1 MKKRTETEKDLQKEM
16 EVLRHPK
23 KKARLQN
30 EFLNDVI
37 ESLRHPFY
45 VIDVNDYTIKLAN
58 SYTYA
63 GELSKKVTCYALT
76 HNRKSPCKSVEHTC
90 PLEQVKKTKK
100 PMRVEHVHYV
110 NGDPRIFEVRAFPI
124 FDSVGNVTQMIE
136 YSFDITDQRQAEEE
150 LRDSEERLK
159 VIFEYAPDAYYL
171 SDLKGSFIDGNKA
184 AEKVTGYKREEL
196 IGKSFLTLKLL
207 APGQI
212 KKAAKLLVK
221 NRMGKATGPDEFNIL
236 RKDGS
241 TLPVE
246 IRTIPVKVQGKSL
259 ILGIAR
265 DITER
270 KKTEKSL
277 LVAEKK
283 YRSIFENA
291 VEGIFQTTPEGRFIS
306 INPSMA
312 RILGY
317 SSPEELIEERNDIK
331 NQGYVLP
338 EKRAEFKE
346 LMEKQGIVQD
356 FEYQAYS
363 KDGHMIWL
371 SEDVHV
377 ERDSDGKI
385 QYYEGSA
392 VDITE
397 RKRAEEIISE
407 YSRNLEY
414 QVEERSKEL
423 QLALKETEFERD
435 KIDGIL
441 KSIADGLVVID
452 KHFRILLLN
461 HAAEVLLGVRF
472 SDVIHKSVDSAI
484 QDETLR
490 DRIKAIFDK
499 KKISDQFD
507 FEVPE
512 IDPKP
517 PRIMR
522 ARTSIIKNN
531 EGEFSGIAIILIDV
545 TYEHEV
551 DRMKTEFITSA
562 AHELRTPLTSIRGF
576 SEILLS
582 KGDIKEEEKEKFLT
596 YINQQSVNL
605 TAILND
611 LFTISRLESGQRII
625 LNRVLCDISKI
636 VIEAVSSFQRQFPKF
651 KFETTL
657 PSNPVKL
664 MLDEKRLKN
673 ALERILSNAVKFS
686 SEGTSIWI
694 KGELLNGDFQLS
706 IEDQGIGMSPD
717 QLEKVFDKYYRTDAA
732 NTALE
737 GAGLG
742 LTIVKCSIEAHGGK
756 IWVESELGKGT
767 IVRFFI
773 PLQNEISP

>member
-1 MKKRTETEKDLQKEM
+1 M
-16 EVLRHPK
+16 
-23 KKARLQN
+23 
-30 EFLNDVI
+30 
-37 ESLRHPFY
+37 
-45 VIDVNDYTIKLAN
+45 
-58 SYTYA
+58 
-63 GELSKKVTCYALT
+63 
-76 HNRKSPCKSVEHTC
+76 
-90 PLEQVKKTKK
+90 
-100 PMRVEHVHYV
+100 
-110 NGDPRIFEVRAFPI
+110 
-124 FDSVGNVTQMIE
+124 
-136 YSFDITDQRQAEEE
+136 
-150 LRDSEERLK
+150 
-159 VIFEYAPDAYYL
+159 
-171 SDLKGSFIDGNKA
+171 NKA
-184 AEKVTGYKREEL
+184 AE
-196 IGKSFLTLKLL
+196 I
-207 APGQI
+207 
-212 KKAAKLLVK
+212 
-221 NRMGKATGPDEFNIL
+221 
-236 RKDGS
+236 
-241 TLPVE
+241 
-246 IRTIPVKVQGKSL
+246 
-259 ILGIAR
+259 
-265 DITER
+265 
-270 KKTEKSL
+270 
-277 LVAEKK
+277 
-283 YRSIFENA
+283 
-291 VEGIFQTTPEGRFIS
+291 
-306 INPSMA
+306 
-312 RILGY
+312 
-317 SSPEELIEERNDIK
+317 
-331 NQGYVLP
+331 
-338 EKRAEFKE
+338 
-346 LMEKQGIVQD
+346 
-356 FEYQAYS
+356 
-363 KDGHMIWL
+363 
-371 SEDVHV
+371 
-377 ERDSDGKI
+377 
-385 QYYEGSA
+385 
-392 VDITE
+392 
-397 RKRAEEIISE
+397 
-407 YSRNLEY
+407 
-414 QVEERSKEL
+414 
-423 QLALKETEFERD
+423 
-435 KIDGIL
+435 
-441 KSIADGLVVID
+441 
-452 KHFRILLLN
+452 
-461 HAAEVLLGVRF
+461 LLGVRF